1 MYLEHFG
8 FAEEPFSPPSVSG
21 IFFEGASRGATLDSL
36 IYTLTHGE
44 GEEGIIEV
52 MGPSGSGKTYICHL
66 MMNRLPRHMK
76 TVYIDNLNVPKEGFA
91 RSIAEK
97 LNLELADNPEGT
109 EDAVSRLEQLSAA
122 LVEKCA
128 VGAQF
133 VLLIDEAHSASPEM
147 LEEVRLFYDLMS
159 PHRKLMQIVLF
170 GEASLDRLLASPQLH
185 TLKSRITHHL
195 FLQPV
200 TASSLKDYLL
210 QRLRLAGYH
219 GPNIFAPSALRL
231 IASASS
237 GLIERINILAD
248 KSLVAAFRDNTKN
261 VMPQHVKSAIQDS
274 GLGHDRSWPPSVKY
288 IAGGSLVVVVIAGF
302 SIGEFVRQPT
312 HSTSNH
318 DISRDV
324 PVYSETPSPAPL
336 SAPLIAATPTYNT
349 VPAPAPAI
357 AASSASS
364 TPPAPST
371 PPHSH
376 QSNLS
381 PKSTAPAMV
390 YDEPRATNTPARDDS
405 ATTTGQK
412 RGTKSAIAGVKLA
425 DYPLLHERVDA
436 TAKMLGATDNDH
448 FTIQL
453 FSTDNIQADR
463 MERFLSRAQ
472 SLVSL
477 SDLYVYPVTI
487 AGRAKFRVAYGVYLT
502 RRQAD
507 AAASDLPQKY
517 QEAFH
522 LEVYTLGEF
531 K

>member
-8 FAEEPFSPPSVSG
+8 FAEEPFSPPSVPG
-21 IFFEGASRGATLDSL
+21 VFFEGASRGATLDSL

-109 EDAVSRLEQLSAA
+109 EDIVSRLEQLSTA

-133 VLLIDEAHSASPEM
+133 VLLIDEAHSASTEM

-159 PHRKLMQIVLF
+159 PHHKLLQIVLF

-248 KSLVAAFRDNTKN
+248 RSLDAAFHDNTKN
-261 VMPQHVKSAIQDS
+261 VMPQHVKSAIHDS
-274 GLGHDRSWPPSVKY
+274 GLGHDRSGPPSVKY

-302 SIGEFVRQPT
+302 SIGEFVRQST

-318 DISRDV
+318 DVSRDV
-324 PVYSETPSPAPL
+324 PVYSEMPSPAPL
-336 SAPLIAATPTYNT
+336 SVPLIAATPTYNT
-349 VPAPAPAI
+349 DPAPAI
-357 AASSASS
+357 AASPASS
-364 TPPAPST
+364 TSPAPST
-371 PPHSH
+371 PPHAH

-381 PKSTAPAMV
+381 PKSTAPAT
-390 YDEPRATNTPARDDS
+390 DEPRATDTPARDNS

-436 TAKMLGATDNDH
+436 TAKMLGTTDNDH

-477 SDLYVYPVTI
+477 SDLYVYPVTT
-487 AGRAKFRVAYGVYLT
+487 AGQAKFRVAYGVYLT

-531 K
+531 Q

>member
-8 FAEEPFSPPSVSG
+8 FTEEPFSPHSVPDV
-21 IFFEGASRGATLDSL
+21 FFEGANRGATLDSL

-44 GEEGIIEV
+44 GEEGIVEV
-52 MGPSGSGKTYICHL
+52 TGPSGSGKTYICHL
-66 MMNRLPRHMK
+66 MMNRLPRHMQS
-76 TVYIDNLNVPKEGFA
+76 VYIDNLNVSKEDFA
-91 RSIAEK
+91 CSLAEK
-97 LNLELADNPEGT
+97 LNLEPVGEPEG
-109 EDAVSRLEQLSAA
+109 AGLSAACLEQLSTA
-122 LVEKCA
+122 LVEKCTF
-128 VGAQF
+128 GAQY
-133 VLLIDEAHSASPEM
+133 VLLIDETHSASPEM
-147 LEEVRLFYDLMS
+147 LEEVRLFYDLLS
-159 PHRKLMQIVLF
+159 PHGKLLQVVLL

-185 TLKSRITHHL
+185 SLKSRITHHL

-200 TASSLKDYLL
+200 TPSSLKDYLL
-210 QRLRLAGYH
+210 QRLRVTGYH

-237 GLIERINILAD
+237 GVIERINILAD
-248 KSLVAAFRDNTKN
+248 KSLDAAFRDNTKS
-261 VMPQHVKSAIQDS
+261 VMPEHVKSAIRDS
-274 GLGHDRSWPPSVKY
+274 GLGHDRNWPPSAKL
-288 IAGGSLVVVVIAGF
+288 IAGGSLIAVVIAGF
-302 SIGEFVRQPT
+302 SIDEFVRQPT
-312 HSTSNH
+312 HSTPNH

-336 SAPLIAATPTYNT
+336 STPLIAATPTYNT

-357 AASSASS
+357 AASPASS

-371 PPHSH
+371 PPPAH

-381 PKSTAPAMV
+381 PKSMTPATV
-390 YDEPRATNTPARDDS
+390 HDEAQATDTPARDNS

-412 RGTKSAIAGVKLA
+412 RGAKSAVAGVKLA
-425 DYPLLHERVDA
+425 DYPLLQERVNA
-436 TAKMLGATDNDH
+436 TAKMLGTTDRQH

-453 FSTDNIQADR
+453 FSTDNIQGDR

-477 SDLYVYPVTI
+477 SDIYVYPITV
-487 AGRAKFRVAYGVYLT
+487 AGQAKFRVAYGVYLT

-507 AAASDLPQKY
+507 TAASDLPQKY

-522 LEVYTLGEF
+522 FEVYTLDELQ
-531 K
+531 